1 MGKKFFAQKIAEDK
15 RPIEKHGDTGTAK
28 NGRQEMKNV
37 PKRAKKFCVRK
48 ANGRC
53 KNTG

>member
-28 NGRQEMKNV
+28 NGRQETKNGS
-37 PKRAKKFCVRK
+37 KWAKNFACR
-48 ANGRC
+48 R
-53 KNTG
+53 